1 MKPISISTWP
11 IAAILATQ
19 LFYASLS
26 NANEVLNTADE
37 AQTMPF
43 VSEIPTDEKAFVEA
57 INKFDKQ
64 KIVELLGEPAR
75 AEDVKIKG
83 TGKVAA
89 SIWHYHNINTDENG
103 VYYPTTELDF
113 IDDKVVTVV
122 FLNNDGSDAND
133 GKTKDG
139 KTYEVPNVQSN

>member
-1 MKPISISTWP
+1 MKIWP
-11 IAAILATQ
+11 IAAILTTQ
-19 LFYASLS
+19 LFYSTLS
-26 NANEVLNTADE
+26 TANEAINNVDE

-43 VSEIPTDEKAFVEA
+43 VNEIPTDEKAFVEV

-64 KIVELLGEPAR
+64 KIVELLGEPAS

-83 TGKVAA
+83 TDKVAA
-89 SIWHYHNINTDENG
+89 SIWQYHNINTDENG

-122 FLNNDGSDAND
+122 FLNHDGSDAND

-139 KTYEVPNVQSN
+139 KTYEMPNVEPN